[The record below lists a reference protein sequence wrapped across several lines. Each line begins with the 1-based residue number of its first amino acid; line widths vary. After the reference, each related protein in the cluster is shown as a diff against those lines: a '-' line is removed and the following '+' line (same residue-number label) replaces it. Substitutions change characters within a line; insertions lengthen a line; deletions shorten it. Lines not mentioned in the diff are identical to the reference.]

1 MALWVKFY
9 MYKYDIR
16 TEFKS
21 PTPIYKAKDGGNTCD
36 PSTRRQEDAWGLPA
50 NKYDRIYNLQDQ

>member
-1 MALWVKFY
+1 MALWVKFC

-21 PTPIYKAKDGGNTCD
+21 PAPIYRARDAGNTCD
-36 PSTRRQEDAWGLPA
+36 PSTRRQEDAWGLLA
-50 NKYDRIYNLQDQ
+50 DQYDRIGNLQN